1 MTLERRIARAFA
13 MDEAAWARHANP
25 WSGWTRLTALPLL
38 VLAAWSRA
46 WVGPWWA
53 LLAFGLA
60 LAWTWLN
67 PRVFPPARRWDAWIT
82 RGALGERLWLERDR
96 VPVPAHHRRVP
107 DLLSAAS
114 AAGLVGVVWGVAALE
129 VWPTLLGL
137 AVAVLAKLWFVD
149 RMVWLHRDM
158 GGGGG
163 GMTAAVPGGGRKGP
177 GMR

>member
-82 RGALGERLWLERDR
+82 RGVLGERLWLERDR
-96 VPVPAHHRRVP
+96 VPVPTHHRRVP
-107 DLLSAAS
+107 N
-114 AAGLVGVVWGVAALE
+114 
-129 VWPTLLGL
+129 LLGL

-158 GGGGG
+158 GSGGG
-163 GMTAAVPGGGRKGP
+163 GMTAAAPGGGRKGP